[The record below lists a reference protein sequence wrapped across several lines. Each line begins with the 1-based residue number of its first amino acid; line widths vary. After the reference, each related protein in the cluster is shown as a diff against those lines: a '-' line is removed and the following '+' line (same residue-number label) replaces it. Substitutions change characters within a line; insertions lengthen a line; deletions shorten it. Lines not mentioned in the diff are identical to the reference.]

1 MFTPPSLPLH
11 CLYVWN
17 TPFRYRGKEKILKTM
32 YRSEIACIAV
42 GPDGAGFGRP
52 PPISPAGPRSPH
64 KTAAVQTA
72 GSGSLGL
79 LWTAAWEGPV
89 PKASP
94 DHSRTGI
101 RSRTPEAPPDGFR
114 NAPLIEDQVFR
125 QSSTIL
131 RFRMHH
137 QLFFSEKRQQKGVL
151 DQVLCLLYA
160 ASHAVRQFK
169 HFSYCFS

>member
-1 MFTPPSLPLH
+1 
-11 CLYVWN
+11 
-17 TPFRYRGKEKILKTM
+17 M
-32 YRSEIACIAV
+32 YRSEIVCIAV

-94 DHSRTGI
+94 DHSRTGFYESGFGKISEGEMDFLGDDVKEMI
-101 RSRTPEAPPDGFR
+101 RNGKIARASQE
-114 NAPLIEDQVFR
+114 
-125 QSSTIL
+125 
-131 RFRMHH
+131 
-137 QLFFSEKRQQKGVL
+137 
-151 DQVLCLLYA
+151 CLE
-160 ASHAVRQFK
+160 FIKK
-169 HFSYCFS
+169 HF